1 MTMCTMAVRTAAAM
15 SLIFAASFSP
25 AETTSPPPA
34 SPAPAS
40 PAHASAS
47 AAAELD
53 KHLTGLSSWAADFTQ
68 TIDDGH
74 GNVQRS
80 AAGRLFLQRPGKFR
94 WDYTQ
99 PSEQLVLADGRQIW
113 FYDKDLAQ
121 ANVRDMDT
129 SLASTPASLLSGS
142 GSVSTQFNVTALPA
156 SGGLQWYQLIPKHAD
171 TDFQVV
177 RIGFDKGDLRSMF
190 LADKLNQITQLT
202 FSNSKRNIVIAA
214 GSVFVRAAAG
224 SRCDRTRRQVRTN
237 DGTYRPLADRLR
249 PQSLDEYVGQSH
261 LLGVGAPLRRA
272 LESGRPH
279 SMILWGPPGTGK
291 TTLARL
297 VASGAHAE
305 FIALSAVLA
314 GIKDIRAVVE
324 QARSLRGTRDTVL
337 FLDEVHRF
345 NKSQQDTFLPY
356 VEDGTLIFV
365 GATTENPSFEVNN
378 ALLSR
383 ARVYVLKPLE
393 AADLAKLLDRALQD
407 PERGLGQLKLQID
420 DGARELLLAA
430 ADGDAR
436 RMLNLLETAADLSSA
451 EEAGRRL
458 DVDTMRA
465 VIGSTYVRFDK
476 GGENFYDQISAL
488 HKSVRGSDPDAA
500 LYWLC
505 RMLAGGCD
513 PLYIAR
519 RALRMA
525 SEDIGNADPRALTLA
540 LEACSVYERL
550 GSPEGELAI
559 AQAVVFMACAA
570 KSNAVYTAY
579 KAAAEDAA
587 GLGSLEVPLH
597 LRNAPTRLMKEIG
610 YGKGYRYAHDEPG
623 GYAAGERYFPD
634 EMPDRRY
641 YVPAP
646 RGLEIKIGEALNAR
660 RERDARARGAGG

>member
-1 MTMCTMAVRTAAAM
+1 MSSVAANDRGY
-15 SLIFAASFSP
+15 P
-25 AETTSPPPA
+25 RE
-34 SPAPAS
+34 AP
-40 PAHASAS
+40 
-47 AAAELD
+47 D
-53 KHLTGLSSWAADFTQ
+53 V
-68 TIDDGH
+68 TI
-74 GNVQRS
+74 
-80 AAGRLFLQRPGKFR
+80 
-94 WDYTQ
+94 
-99 PSEQLVLADGRQIW
+99 
-113 FYDKDLAQ
+113 
-121 ANVRDMDT
+121 
-129 SLASTPASLLSGS
+129 
-142 GSVSTQFNVTALPA
+142 
-156 SGGLQWYQLIPKHAD
+156 GG
-171 TDFQVV
+171 
-177 RIGFDKGDLRSMF
+177 
-190 LADKLNQITQLT
+190 
-202 FSNSKRNIVIAA
+202 
-214 GSVFVRAAAG
+214 
-224 SRCDRTRRQVRTN
+224 
-237 DGTYRPLADRLR
+237 GTYRPLADRLR
-249 PQSLDEYVGQSH
+249 PRSLDEYVGQSH
-261 LLGVGAPLRRA
+261 LLGEGAPLRRA

-297 VASGAHAE
+297 VANGAKAE
-305 FIALSAVLA
+305 FVALSAVLA

-324 QARSLRGTRDTVL
+324 QARALRGTRDTVL

-383 ARVYVLKPLE
+383 ARVYVLKSID
-393 AADLAKLLDRALQD
+393 AADLGKLLDRALTD
-407 PERGLGQLKLQID
+407 RERGLGALNLQID
-420 DGARELLLAA
+420 AGARELLLAA

-436 RMLNLLETAADLSSA
+436 RMLNLLETAADLSSP
-451 EEAGRRL
+451 AGAGPADVAVPQPSQRRL
-458 DVDTMRA
+458 DTDTMRA

-513 PLYIAR
+513 PMYVAR

-525 SEDIGNADPRALTLA
+525 SEDIGNADPRALTMA
-540 LEACSVYERL
+540 LEACAVYERL

-570 KSNAVYTAY
+570 KSNAVYSAYQAATA
-579 KAAAEDAA
+579 DATS
-587 GLGSLEVPLH
+587 LGSLEVPLH

-623 GYAAGERYFPD
+623 GYAAGERYLPD

-646 RGLEIKIGEALNAR
+646 RGLEIKIGEALTAR
-660 RERDARARGAGG
+660 RERDRQARGAGGS